1 MQSSIEIKKLVTEKL
16 NDEPLETRICF
27 SEYEYIKMFEFVNE
41 KIRKTKLKPLLIATI
56 ILSIITIIVMSIAYL
71 LLSKRFCIILLSIF
85 TILFLLNIYQF
96 IKFKRLL
103 KSIDAPSKETAD
115 KIALLCESDIPND
128 KILTKIE
135 FADIIDDNF
144 TGPRIKVAINDI
156 LIPECRLDIQYRR
169 GERITIF
176 DELDVDTRKDIFYY
190 KIVLWLPEK
199 FKERTEKICMQS
211 NVEKENLITW
221 I

>member
-16 NDEPLETRICF
+16 NDESLETRIGF
-27 SEYEYIKMFEFVNE
+27 SEFERIKMVESINE
-41 KIRKTKLKPLLIATI
+41 KIRKTKLKPLIITTI
-56 ILSIITIIVMSIAYL
+56 MLSIITIIVMSITYL
-71 LLSKRFCIILLSIF
+71 LLSKRFCIILISIF
-85 TILFLLNIYQF
+85 TILFLINIYQF
-96 IKFKRLL
+96 KKFKRLFKTID
-103 KSIDAPSKETAD
+103 KSSKEIAD
-115 KIALLCESDIPND
+115 QIALLWESDIPDD
-128 KILTKIE
+128 KILVKIE

-190 KIVLWLPEK
+190 KIVLWLPKK
-199 FKERTEKICMQS
+199 FRERTEKVCMQA
-211 NVEKENLITW
+211 NVEKENLTTW

>member
-16 NDEPLETRICF
+16 NDEWLETRIGF
-27 SEYEYIKMFEFVNE
+27 SEFERIKMIESINE
-41 KIRKTKLKPLLIATI
+41 KIRKTKLRPLLIVTNILSAVISVGTI
-56 ILSIITIIVMSIAYL
+56 IICALLPVRFYIIPFL
-71 LLSKRFCIILLSIF
+71 IF
-85 TILFLLNIYQF
+85 TILFLINTHL
-96 IKFKRLL
+96 IKKVER
-103 KSIDAPSKETAD
+103 KIHIIDESSKETAD
-115 KIALLCESDIPND
+115 KIALLCESDIPDD
-128 KILTKIE
+128 KILVKIE
-135 FADIIDDNF
+135 FADIIDDDF

-199 FKERTEKICMQS
+199 FRKRTEKICMQA

>member
-16 NDEPLETRICF
+16 NDEWLETRIGF
-27 SEYEYIKMFEFVNE
+27 SEFERIKMIESINE
-41 KIRKTKLKPLLIATI
+41 KIRKTKLRPLIITTI
-56 ILSIITIIVMSIAYL
+56 MLSIITIIVMSITYS
-71 LLSKRFCIILLSIF
+71 LLSKRFCIILISIF
-85 TILFLLNIYQF
+85 TILFLINIYQF
-96 IKFKRLL
+96 KKFKKLFKTID
-103 KSIDAPSKETAD
+103 KSSKEIAD
-115 KIALLCESDIPND
+115 QIALLCESDIPDD
-128 KILTKIE
+128 KILVKIE

-169 GERITIF
+169 GVRITIF
-176 DELDVDTRKDIFYY
+176 DELDVDTRKNIFYY
-190 KIVLWLPEK
+190 KIILWLPEK

>member
-16 NDEPLETRICF
+16 NDESLGTRIGF
-27 SEYEYIKMFEFVNE
+27 SEFERIKMFESINE
-41 KIRKTKLKPLLIATI
+41 KIRKTKLKPLIITTI
-56 ILSIITIIVMSIAYL
+56 MLSIITIIVMSITYL
-71 LLSKRFCIILLSIF
+71 LLSKRFCIILISIF
-85 TILFLLNIYQF
+85 TILFLINIYQF
-96 IKFKRLL
+96 KKFKRLFKTID
-103 KSIDAPSKETAD
+103 KSSKEIAD
-115 KIALLCESDIPND
+115 QIALLWESDIPDD
-128 KILTKIE
+128 KILVKIE

-190 KIVLWLPEK
+190 KIVLWLPKK
-199 FKERTEKICMQS
+199 FRERTEKVCMQA
-211 NVEKENLITW
+211 NVEKENLTTW

>member
-1 MQSSIEIKKLVTEKL
+1 MQSNIEVKKLVTEKL
-16 NDEPLETRICF
+16 NDKSLETRIGF
-27 SEYEYIKMFEFVNE
+27 SEYEYIKMFESINE
-41 KIRKTKLKPLLIATI
+41 KIRKTKLKPLIITTI
-56 ILSIITIIVMSIAYL
+56 MLSIITIIVMSITYL
-71 LLSKRFCIILLSIF
+71 LLSKRFCIILISIF
-85 TILFLLNIYQF
+85 TILFLINIYQF
-96 IKFKRLL
+96 KKFKRLFKTID
-103 KSIDAPSKETAD
+103 KSSKEIAD
-115 KIALLCESDIPND
+115 QIALLWESNIPDD
-128 KILTKIE
+128 KILVKIE

-190 KIVLWLPEK
+190 KIVLWLPKK
-199 FKERTEKICMQS
+199 FRERTEKVCMQA
-211 NVEKENLITW
+211 NVEKENLTTW

>member
-16 NDEPLETRICF
+16 NDESLGTRIGF
-27 SEYEYIKMFEFVNE
+27 SEFERIKMFESINE
-41 KIRKTKLKPLLIATI
+41 KIRKTKLKPLIITTI
-56 ILSIITIIVMSIAYL
+56 MLSIITIIVMSITYL
-71 LLSKRFCIILLSIF
+71 LLSKRFCIILISIF
-85 TILFLLNIYQF
+85 TILFLINIYQF
-96 IKFKRLL
+96 KKFKRLFKTID
-103 KSIDAPSKETAD
+103 KSSKEIAD
-115 KIALLCESDIPND
+115 QIALLCESDIPDD
-128 KILTKIE
+128 KILVKIE

-199 FKERTEKICMQS
+199 FRILS
-211 NVEKENLITW
+211 GNPR
-221 I
+221 

>member
-1 MQSSIEIKKLVTEKL
+1 MQSNIEIKKLVTEKL
-16 NDEPLETRICF
+16 NDEWLETRIGF
-27 SEYEYIKMFEFVNE
+27 SEFERIKMIESINE
-41 KIRKTKLKPLLIATI
+41 KIRKTKLRPLIITTI
-56 ILSIITIIVMSIAYL
+56 MLSIITIIVMSITYL
-71 LLSKRFCIILLSIF
+71 LLSKRFCIILISIF
-85 TILFLLNIYQF
+85 TILFLINIYQF
-96 IKFKRLL
+96 KKFKRLFKTID
-103 KSIDAPSKETAD
+103 KSSKEIAD
-115 KIALLCESDIPND
+115 QIALLWESDIPND
-128 KILTKIE
+128 KILAKIE
-135 FADIIDDNF
+135 FVDIIDDNF

-190 KIVLWLPEK
+190 KIVLWLPAK
-199 FKERTEKICMQS
+199 FRERTEKICMQS